1 MNFFMND
8 FIENNYKIDFNN
20 MNFRDFVILLE
31 SLEKVKVRLL
41 LDL

>member
-1 MNFFMND
+1 MND